1 MSFKEL
7 EAIQCIGFWWRV
19 CATEPRRTARA
30 AGLWLAAVAV
40 LVAPATQA
48 ACVEVIAH
56 RGASGYLPEH
66 TLPAYALAYGQGAQW
81 IEPDVVLTADGVPIA
96 LHDLTLNRTTNVAEA
111 FPDRAREDGLH
122 HAADFTYAEI
132 RQLLVVDSTPGR
144 FPHKTFR
151 VPRLAEVLDLVEG
164 LNRTTGQQVGVYPEL
179 KDPARQPGLA
189 AALLQ
194 TLAGY
199 DLPVLVQSFD
209 AQALAALETEHPKV
223 QLIDW
228 NEAITSQSL
237 DRIAAYAAGIGAPKA
252 LLLNAPSIVKQA
264 HDRSLAVHVYTLR
277 ADWLGEGFESF
288 ADELA
293 ALLEVGVDALFTDH
307 PDQALAHIKA
317 AGQGCTTL
325 QPPAAGPKEPNP

>member
-1 MSFKEL
+1 ME
-7 EAIQCIGFWWRV
+7 RV
-19 CATEPRRTARA
+19 AR
-30 AGLWLAAVAV
+30 LWLAALAV
-40 LVAPATQA
+40 LMAPATQA

-66 TLPAYALAYGQGAQW
+66 TLPAYALAYAQGAHW

-132 RQLLVVDSTPGR
+132 QQLLAVESTPGR

-151 VPRLAEVLDLVEG
+151 VPRLADVLDLVEG
-164 LNRTTGQQVGVYPEL
+164 LNRTTGRRVGIYPEL
-179 KDPARQPGLA
+179 KDPALQPGLA

-194 TLAGY
+194 TLAPY
-199 DLPVLVQSFD
+199 DLPVLIQSFD
-209 AQALAALETEHPKV
+209 AKALAALETEHPKV

-228 NEAITSQSL
+228 NEAVSESSL
-237 DRIAAYAAGIGAPKA
+237 DRIASYARGIGAPKA
-252 LLLNAPSIVKQA
+252 LLLNAPNIVKQA
-264 HDRSLAVHVYTLR
+264 HDRNLAVHVYTLR

-288 ADELA
+288 ADEIR
-293 ALLEVGVDALFTDH
+293 ALLDVGVDALFTDH
-307 PDQALAHIKA
+307 PDQALALIDTDEKV
-317 AGQGCTTL
+317 CKTL
-325 QPPAAGPKEPNP
+325 QVPGTSPEEPNP

>member
-1 MSFKEL
+1 MSFKEP
-7 EAIQCIGFWWRV
+7 EVVQYMGFWWRV
-19 CATEPRRTARA
+19 CATEQRRTKRA
-30 AGLWLAAVAV
+30 AWLWAAVAV
-40 LVAPATQA
+40 LMAPATQA

-96 LHDLTLNRTTNVAEA
+96 LHDLTLNRTTNVAAA

-144 FPHKTFR
+144 FPHRTFQ
-151 VPRLAEVLDLVEG
+151 VPRLADVLDLVEG
-164 LNRTTGQQVGVYPEL
+164 LNRTTGRRVGVYPEL

-194 TLAGY
+194 TLAAY
-199 DLPVLVQSFD
+199 DLPMLIQSFD
-209 AQALAALETEHPKV
+209 AEALAALETAHPKV

-228 NEAITSQSL
+228 NEAVTEQSL
-237 DRIAAYAAGIGAPKA
+237 DRIAAYAVGIGAPKA

-264 HDRSLAVHVYTLR
+264 HDRNLAVHVYTLR
-277 ADWLGEGFESF
+277 ADWLGQGFESF
-288 ADELA
+288 PDELA

-317 AGQGCTTL
+317 AGQGCTAL
-325 QPPAAGPKEPNP
+325 RQPAAKP